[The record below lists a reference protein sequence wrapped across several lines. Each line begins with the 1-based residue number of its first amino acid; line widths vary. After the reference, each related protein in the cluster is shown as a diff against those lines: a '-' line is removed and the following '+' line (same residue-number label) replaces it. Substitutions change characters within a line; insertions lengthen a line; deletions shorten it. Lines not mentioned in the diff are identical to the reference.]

1 MKLAVRAAAIV
12 AAGLWSCV
20 ACAQAQEFGGKTINL
35 VVGFAPGGGYDT
47 YARVFARH
55 FGRLLN
61 GNPNVVVQN
70 LAGGGSLNLANV
82 TANTAPADG
91 THIALVN
98 SAAALEP
105 VLGNPQAK
113 FETVKL
119 VWIGNMNKDGVGCAG
134 WHTSG
139 LKSWGDVNSKDSA
152 KFGGVGAA
160 GTSSQHA
167 YYLKNVVQAPI
178 SIITGYRGTNEINLA
193 MQRGEVD
200 VSCGL
205 FVSSVRGPYRAEY
218 EKGDLTMLIQFGK
231 ANEPYFKNATN
242 IYSLLKTDEERRL
255 TEFIFGQSEISRP
268 LLVHP
273 ATPAPIVA
281 VLRRAFDGTMRDPG
295 FLADAEKAKL
305 DIQPMSGEE
314 TARAFASFASV
325 PKAIAER
332 ASQVMKP

>member
-1 MKLAVRAAAIV
+1 MISLRMGPAAAV
-12 AAGLWSCV
+12 AAGLGLV
-20 ACAQAQEFGGKTINL
+20 APCAQAQDFTGKTVHL

-47 YARVFARH
+47 YARVMARH
-55 FGRLLN
+55 FGRLLP
-61 GNPNVVVQN
+61 GSPNVVVQN

-91 THIALVN
+91 THVALIN

-113 FETVKL
+113 FETGKL

-139 LKSWGDVNSKDSA
+139 LKSWGDVIAKGSA

-167 YYLKNVVQAPI
+167 YYLKNVVDAPI
-178 SIITGYRGTNEINLA
+178 SVITGYRGTNEINLA

-242 IYSLLKTDEERRL
+242 IFSLLKTDEERRL
-255 TEFIFGQSEISRP
+255 TEFIFGQSEIARP
-268 LLVHP
+268 LLVH
-273 ATPAPIVA
+273 PAPIVA
-281 VLRRAFDGTMRDPG
+281 VLRRAFDATMRDPG

-314 TARAFASFASV
+314 TAALFADFARV
-325 PKAIAER
+325 PKAVAER